1 VDLQLDEKVALA
13 TGASKGIGRHVA
25 GHLAAEGTE
34 VAITARTP
42 GPLELTAMEIQSATG
57 RRVPVLAGNRRVPVL
72 AGDTSLTPDVARR
85 MTLTEDRPRPIGV
98 PVICARRPP
107 GGDGAQR
114 KAIMDR

>member
-42 GPLELTAMEIQSATG
+42 GPLELTAKEIQCATG

-72 AGDTSLTPDVARR
+72 AGDTRFTPDVARR
-85 MTLTEDRPRPIGV
+85 VTVTEDRPRPIGV
-98 PVICARRPP
+98 PVTRARRPSRR
-107 GGDGAQR
+107 DEAQR
-114 KAIMDR
+114 QAIMDR